1 IWNPWA
7 DGKTRFRIGAMHTRL
22 SWQAMVEA
30 AEHDPQLKARVD
42 RLIYRCTEEFYDEE
56 KDPDERD
63 NVINDPKYQSEISQ
77 MKALLL
83 AQMER
88 TGDHLAPQFRRMQKI
103 GSKSFFSKW
112 RARRAEGRAHI
123 RLSS

>member
-1 IWNPWA
+1 
-7 DGKTRFRIGAMHTRL
+7 
-22 SWQAMVEA
+22 MVEA

-63 NVINDPKYQSEISQ
+63 NIINDPKYQSEIRQ

-83 AQMER
+83 AQMEK
-88 TGDHLAPQFRRMQKI
+88 TDDPLAPQFRRMQKAAP
-103 GSKSFFSKW
+103 KNFFT
-112 RARRAEGRAHI
+112 RLRNRRAERRADTAK
-123 RLSS
+123 LSS